1 MGALPPIAG
10 DVGTELAM
18 MREAMEA
25 MIVKHNFILDDA
37 NSALLVVERGL
48 LAHETGFHEHER
60 KIGILEASVL
70 SLDQRVASCD
80 TWLRAL
86 STDMTDSVEAMIT
99 KADEKAATVMQ
110 QVNGLEKA
118 LTDLDMAHRLQT
130 LETNLGPTIL
140 EKIEGSLN
148 RDVSRSIEA
157 MAQKAVESVDGAA
170 MGRIAAQAIR
180 IEGHDADLKAA
191 GVALDEI
198 RKDGQRLQ
206 DAVQLL
212 YDGRGQAQCP
222 CASGKC
228 PCKCSRERGPDP
240 LQANDSWARSKGFG
254 MSVPTVH
261 PMSPNAPGVG
271 TGAGSSA
278 TPMANP
284 HGVGAGLGAGLGA
297 VPPGIFLLAIPP
309 DAQVV
314 PAEAASQDEEGE
326 EAFMGM
332 AA

>member
-1 MGALPPIAG
+1 MGALPPMAG
-10 DVGTELAM
+10 DAGTELAM

-60 KIGILEASVL
+60 KIGILEASAL

-86 STDMTDSVEAMIT
+86 STDMTDSVKAMIT

-118 LTDLDMAHRLQT
+118 L
-130 LETNLGPTIL
+130 TIL

-180 IEGHDADLKAA
+180 IEGHDADLKAV

-240 LQANDSWARSKGFG
+240 L
-254 MSVPTVH
+254 
-261 PMSPNAPGVG
+261 
-271 TGAGSSA
+271 
-278 TPMANP
+278 
-284 HGVGAGLGAGLGA
+284 
-297 VPPGIFLLAIPP
+297 
-309 DAQVV
+309 
-314 PAEAASQDEEGE
+314 
-326 EAFMGM
+326 
-332 AA
+332 